1 MFRLLQLAV
10 LLLVSL
16 AHGFSVQPGMLSVRG
31 AAPACEMKL
40 ALRTNDMVKVISGD
54 DKVSTATMLSEEPLR
69 SMGQQT
75 LQHPAETRRSR
86 QFRVV

>member
-54 DKVSTATMLSEEPLR
+54 DKVRSPACAGCGRLRQTAVARRVGLS
-69 SMGQQT
+69 
-75 LQHPAETRRSR
+75 A
-86 QFRVV
+86 

>member
-1 MFRLLQLAV
+1 MVDMFRLLQLAV

-54 DKVSTATMLSEEPLR
+54 DKVSTATV
-69 SMGQQT
+69 Q
-75 LQHPAETRRSR
+75 
-86 QFRVV
+86 